1 MALLPKNVPS
11 VHMFHKVHFFIALSE
26 ICPQQPQTFFISWR
40 RRRTSFLLLR
50 LSAALFLIVRSF
62 SDLREAHVFFPLL
75 APAAVSA
82 FAWLPFADFGRS

>member
-1 MALLPKNVPS
+1 MELVPKNVPS

-40 RRRTSFLLLR
+40 RKSFLLLR

-82 FAWLPFADFGRS
+82 FAWLLFADFGRL